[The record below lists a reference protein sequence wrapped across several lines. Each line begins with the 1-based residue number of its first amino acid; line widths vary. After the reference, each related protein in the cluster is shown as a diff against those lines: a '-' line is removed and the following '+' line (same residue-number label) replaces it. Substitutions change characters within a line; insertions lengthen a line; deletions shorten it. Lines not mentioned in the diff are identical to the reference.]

1 MHNYISNLHI
11 CIEFRYDMT
20 DNLQYLLL
28 VEKIRIVA
36 SDKIIWLII
45 IIRKGFNVSSS
56 EKIVYKPRWR
66 SPL

>member
-36 SDKIIWLII
+36 SDKII
-45 IIRKGFNVSSS
+45 
-56 EKIVYKPRWR
+56 
-66 SPL
+66 